1 MDAEIKEEIDK
12 QNKIEEIIANQF
24 EIINENIFSNKD
36 RITGGS
42 PLYIYYGILY
52 LCNVGNSKGI
62 LFQKNLIPINADN
75 ITFIETEYH
84 NMKIKKK

>member
-1 MDAEIKEEIDK
+1 LDAEIKEEIDK

-42 PLYIYYGILY
+42 PLYIYIM
-52 LCNVGNSKGI
+52 
-62 LFQKNLIPINADN
+62 
-75 ITFIETEYH
+75 EYYIFV
-84 NMKIKKK
+84 MSVIRKVFYFKKI